1 MPAKASG
8 AIIYVVGASGVGKDT
23 LLSGAQERLADD
35 PVFVFARRDITRAA
49 SPVGEQHREVTQEEF
64 ASLEASGAY
73 ALSWRAHGNRYGI
86 LSLITDMAREG
97 RVVIIS
103 GSRAALSEARDRFP
117 GMSIVHITAPLAG
130 LQERL
135 EQRGREA
142 QPEIE
147 SRIKRA
153 EAYPVEGPDVHI
165 VSNDADVET
174 GVRRF
179 TQLLQS
185 LAQRVPNGAK

>member
-1 MPAKASG
+1 MPADAPG

-23 LLSGAQERLADD
+23 LLSGAQERLRDD
-35 PVFVFARRDITRAA
+35 PAFIFARRDITRPA

-64 ASLEASGAY
+64 ASLKVSGAY
-73 ALSWRAHGNRYGI
+73 ALSWHAHGNGYGI
-86 LSLITDMAREG
+86 LSLITDMASQG

-103 GSRAALSEARDRFP
+103 GSRAALCEARDRFP
-117 GMSIVHITAPLAG
+117 GLSIVHITAPLAG
-130 LQERL
+130 LQKRL

-147 SRIKRA
+147 DRIRRA

-165 VSNDADVET
+165 LSNDADVET
-174 GVRRF
+174 GVRKF